1 MNKQIRYVVITR
13 RYFDTMYGN
22 SYIAGRVIDLET
34 ATWKTIPFQ
43 YGHGDAFA
51 MSAGAQ
57 ALGLERNA
65 LDWNNTLVEEVN
77 VSTQKE
83 AKRYQKITEV
93 MSL

>member
-1 MNKQIRYVVITR
+1 MKKIRYVVITR
-13 RYFDTMYGN
+13 RYFDKMYGN

-34 ATWKTIPFQ
+34 ATWKAIPFQ
-43 YGHGDAFA
+43 YGYGDAFA
-51 MSAGAQ
+51 MTAGSL
-57 ALGLERNA
+57 ALGLERDA
-65 LDWNNTLVEEVN
+65 LTRDNTLVEEVD